1 MRDKN
6 GRRSFFCGTYDL
18 TNRIL
23 STGNSAG
30 DESVDALYIDIIIRT
45 LSSTDV
51 EDIAE
56 AEIIDA
62 NQEEYLLLTN
72 LRDEENRLDVFLVPM
87 EFIDPAVSH
96 SSSVKKVEQVFYDIL
111 ESIHDDFVIINKNGV
126 IEKVL
131 PNFQEMY
138 GISAEEAV
146 GKTVYEMEERKI
158 FNPSIAIRVMKSKKR
173 ETILQLTG
181 ANKYLMCTAIPIMDK
196 EGNIQRIISY
206 TRDMTKYEA
215 LKKEYSNLEQTLAAY
230 STQLGQLREE
240 RKENSKII
248 GSSTA
253 IRNVIDTIDKVAK
266 FDANVLLTGESGVG
280 KTLFAEAIHSASG
293 RQDAP
298 FITINCGAIP
308 ENLLES
314 ELFGYEKGAF
324 TGASNEGKPGLIELS
339 HKGVLFLDEI
349 GDLPLHMQVK
359 LLKVIQDKKVT
370 RVGGIKEKQ
379 VDFRL
384 IAASNKDILDLINQ
398 EKFREDLYYRINV
411 ISIHIPPLRERPEDV
426 FPLATHFLE
435 RFGEKYE
442 VKHILNNTAM
452 SYLEQ
457 YSWPGNA
464 RELANVIERLVITEE
479 EYVITENNLPT
490 HIYNRKNIPEY
501 DIKDR
506 TLKSIL
512 EEVEKDV
519 LIRSYREH
527 GTTMAV
533 AKALGISQPS
543 ASVKLSKYLK
553 GKKEEK

>member
-1 MRDKN
+1 VRDKN

-30 DESVDALYIDIIIRT
+30 DESVDALYIDIINRT

-72 LRDEENRLDVFLVPM
+72 LRDQENRLDVFLVPM

-370 RVGGIKEKQ
+370 RVGGVKEKQ

-384 IAASNKDILDLINQ
+384 IAASNKDILELINQ
-398 EKFREDLYYRINV
+398 DKFREDLYYRINV
-411 ISIHIPPLRERPEDV
+411 ISIQIPPLRERPEDV

>member
-1 MRDKN
+1 MRDNN

-18 TNRIL
+18 TNRTL
-23 STGNSAG
+23 SKGNSTG
-30 DESVDALYIDIIIRT
+30 DESVDALYIDIINRT

-314 ELFGYEKGAF
+314 ELFGYDKGAF

>member
-18 TNRIL
+18 TNRTL
-23 STGNSAG
+23 STGNSTG
-30 DESVDALYIDIIIRT
+30 DESVDALYIDIVNRT
-45 LSSTDV
+45 LGSTDM

-72 LRDEENRLDVFLVPM
+72 LSDQENRLDVFLVPM

>member
-30 DESVDALYIDIIIRT
+30 DESVDALYIDIINRT

-72 LRDEENRLDVFLVPM
+72 LRDQENRLDVFLVPM

-370 RVGGIKEKQ
+370 RVGGVKEKQ

-384 IAASNKDILDLINQ
+384 IAASNKDILELINQ
-398 EKFREDLYYRINV
+398 DKFREDLYYRINV
-411 ISIHIPPLRERPEDV
+411 ISIQIPPLRERPEDV

>member
-23 STGNSAG
+23 SKGNSAG
-30 DESVDALYIDIIIRT
+30 DESIDALYIDIIDRT
-45 LSSTDV
+45 SSSTDV

-314 ELFGYEKGAF
+314 ELFGYDKGAF

>member
-30 DESVDALYIDIIIRT
+30 DESVDALYIDIINRT
-45 LSSTDV
+45 LSSTDA

-72 LRDEENRLDVFLVPM
+72 LRDQENRLDVFLVPM

-359 LLKVIQDKKVT
+359 LLKVI
-370 RVGGIKEKQ
+370 
-379 VDFRL
+379 
-384 IAASNKDILDLINQ
+384 
-398 EKFREDLYYRINV
+398 
-411 ISIHIPPLRERPEDV
+411 
-426 FPLATHFLE
+426 
-435 RFGEKYE
+435 
-442 VKHILNNTAM
+442 
-452 SYLEQ
+452 
-457 YSWPGNA
+457 
-464 RELANVIERLVITEE
+464 
-479 EYVITENNLPT
+479 
-490 HIYNRKNIPEY
+490 
-501 DIKDR
+501 
-506 TLKSIL
+506 
-512 EEVEKDV
+512 
-519 LIRSYREH
+519 
-527 GTTMAV
+527 
-533 AKALGISQPS
+533 
-543 ASVKLSKYLK
+543 
-553 GKKEEK
+553 

>member
-23 STGNSAG
+23 SKGNSAG
-30 DESVDALYIDIIIRT
+30 DESIDALYIDIIDRT

-370 RVGGIKEKQ
+370 RVGGVKEKQ

-384 IAASNKDILDLINQ
+384 IAASNKDILELINQ
-398 EKFREDLYYRINV
+398 DKFREDLYYRINV
-411 ISIHIPPLRERPEDV
+411 ISIQIPPLRERPEDV

>member
-23 STGNSAG
+23 SKGNSAG
-30 DESVDALYIDIIIRT
+30 DESIDALYIDIINRT

-96 SSSVKKVEQVFYDIL
+96 ASSVKKVEQVFYDIL

-253 IRNVIDTIDKVAK
+253 ILNVIDTIDKVAK

-314 ELFGYEKGAF
+314 ELFGYDKGAF

-457 YSWPGNA
+457 YAWPGNA

>member
-23 STGNSAG
+23 SKGNSAG
-30 DESVDALYIDIIIRT
+30 DESIDALYIDIIDRT

>member
-1 MRDKN
+1 VRDKN

-23 STGNSAG
+23 SKGNSAG
-30 DESVDALYIDIIIRT
+30 DESIDALYIDIINRT

-72 LRDEENRLDVFLVPM
+72 LRDQENRLDVFLVPM

-370 RVGGIKEKQ
+370 RVGGVKEKQ

-384 IAASNKDILDLINQ
+384 IAASNKDILELINQ
-398 EKFREDLYYRINV
+398 DKFREDLYYRINV
-411 ISIHIPPLRERPEDV
+411 ISIQIPPLRERPEDV